1 MILLVG
7 SPGAGKSTFC
17 QQSILQNLVID
28 RPIIYVTTEYGPSEA
43 ERGLR
48 ERGLLEAKAGLL
60 YFVDA
65 FNETVGVAVP
75 ERIDTE
81 YAYCN
86 DLSSIDIAIAKTS
99 ERIGRGDILLVFDSL
114 TSPYLFSGPEILRF
128 ARQTLSRFASR
139 GNAVIA
145 CIDEGCTKS
154 EDLVALM
161 SLSNGV
167 VKMEAKENKR
177 ILDVVKHLRM
187 GPGKIEIALEPTHFE
202 LKPTIRLDPD
212 TYLQFFQSFQGK
224 KTTIRKESGDFV
236 NLFWP
241 NLSHWSSIL
250 WDPHGF
256 PTMIYELN
264 KEEAAMAREKELHEI
279 FPRSMRLT
287 IKLMYVAQ
295 SLGFMPKSFSKVKDM
310 RKFESASGP
319 TYFKY
324 VKNERSGILEYLK
337 NASKTDEHY
346 FRIYES
352 SDCNGFENIGST
364 MASHI
369 PPAIAGF
376 CQALEV
382 EERNWNAIE
391 TKCVGRGDPYCEF
404 RLVPAEIGELKESL
418 EKDSSMVERIHSRLM
433 DRLMGFLLEGKPLVE
448 RPRLGSDVHLH
459 VVMHAMGFPHLAGER
474 YRMAQ
479 RMGGTKAGQEIG
491 ERLINAG
498 IREDEAVKHLQNFV
512 EYGKVG
518 KISIDDTIRI
528 KENCESLRTQL
539 FSTIK
544 KEPCCFFTTGFL
556 NGFFAVVKNQHVR
569 ETKCIVLG
577 DPYCEWEFR

>member
-1 MILLVG
+1 M
-7 SPGAGKSTFC
+7 
-17 QQSILQNLVID
+17 
-28 RPIIYVTTEYGPSEA
+28 
-43 ERGLR
+43 
-48 ERGLLEAKAGLL
+48 
-60 YFVDA
+60 
-65 FNETVGVAVP
+65 
-75 ERIDTE
+75 
-81 YAYCN
+81 
-86 DLSSIDIAIAKTS
+86 
-99 ERIGRGDILLVFDSL
+99 
-114 TSPYLFSGPEILRF
+114 
-128 ARQTLSRFASR
+128 
-139 GNAVIA
+139 
-145 CIDEGCTKS
+145 
-154 EDLVALM
+154 M
-161 SLSNGV
+161 
-167 VKMEAKENKR
+167 
-177 ILDVVKHLRM
+177 
-187 GPGKIEIALEPTHFE
+187 
-202 LKPTIRLDPD
+202 
-212 TYLQFFQSFQGK
+212 
-224 KTTIRKESGDFV
+224 
-236 NLFWP
+236 
-241 NLSHWSSIL
+241 
-250 WDPHGF
+250 
-256 PTMIYELN
+256 YELN

-279 FPRSMRLT
+279 LPRSMRLKV
-287 IKLMYVAQ
+287 KLMYGAQ

-310 RKFESASGP
+310 KKIQSASGP

-324 VKNERSGILEYLK
+324 VKNERSGILEYLE

-391 TKCVGRGDPYCEF
+391 TKCIGRGDPYCEF
-404 RLVPAEIGELKESL
+404 RLVPKGIDELRESL
-418 EKDSSMVERIHSRLM
+418 EKDSHMVERIHNRLM
-433 DRLMGFLLEGKPLVE
+433 DRLTGFLLEKKPLVE

-491 ERLINAG
+491 ERLVSAG
-498 IREDEAVKHLQNFV
+498 IREDEAVKHLQHFV
-512 EYGKVG
+512 EYCKVG

-539 FSTIK
+539 FSTIQ

-556 NGFFAVVKNQHVR
+556 NGFFSAVKNQHVK
-569 ETKCIVLG
+569 EAKCIVLG